1 MKIPKN
7 MKQDEVVKTIEAV
20 INKIAPK
27 YTFKDYDL
35 EDIKQESFIIC
46 IDALNRYDGKRP
58 LENFLSVH
66 LSNRLKNFI
75 RDNHYVKDNIH
86 KKKVKTPQYI
96 MDDNFINTEYNL
108 DEEVINKEIFD
119 KIDKEL
125 PANLREDYLK
135 TLNNISITKQRR
147 EKLFDAIKRILDDEN
162 EAR

>member
-7 MKQDEVVKTIEAV
+7 MKEEEV
-20 INKIAPK
+20 INVIENVIKKIAPK

-35 EDIKQESFIIC
+35 DDIKQESFIIC

-86 KKKVKTPQYI
+86 KKKIKAPQYI
-96 MDDNFINTEYNL
+96 VDDNYINTDYDLES
-108 DEEVINKEIFD
+108 EIINKEIFD
-119 KIDKEL
+119 KIDEEL

-135 TLNNISITKQRR
+135 ILNNISITKQRK
-147 EKLFDAIKRILDDEN
+147 EKLFDTIKRILIN
-162 EAR
+162 EER

>member
-7 MKQDEVVKTIEAV
+7 MKEEEVIDVIENV

-35 EDIKQESFIIC
+35 DDIKQESFIIC

-86 KKKVKTPQYI
+86 KKKIKAPQYI
-96 MDDNFINTEYNL
+96 VDDNYINTDYDLES
-108 DEEVINKEIFD
+108 EIINKEIFD
-119 KIDKEL
+119 KIDAEL

-135 TLNNISITKQRR
+135 ILNNISITKQRK
-147 EKLFDAIKRILDDEN
+147 EKLFDTIKRILTDE
-162 EAR
+162 EG

>member
-7 MKQDEVVKTIEAV
+7 MKEEEVIDVIENV

-86 KKKVKTPQYI
+86 KKKIKAPQYI
-96 MDDNFINTEYNL
+96 IDDNYINTDYDLES
-108 DEEVINKEIFD
+108 EIINKEIFD
-119 KIDKEL
+119 KIDEEL

-135 TLNNISITKQRR
+135 ILNNISITKQRK
-147 EKLFDAIKRILDDEN
+147 EKLFDTIKRILTDEKG
-162 EAR
+162 

>member
-1 MKIPKN
+1 MKEE
-7 MKQDEVVKTIEAV
+7 EVIDVIENV

-35 EDIKQESFIIC
+35 DDIKQESFIIC

-86 KKKVKTPQYI
+86 KKKIKSPQYI
-96 MDDNFINTEYNL
+96 VDDNYINTDYDLES
-108 DEEVINKEIFD
+108 EIINKEIFD
-119 KIDKEL
+119 KIDEEL

-135 TLNNISITKQRR
+135 ILNNISITKQRK
-147 EKLFDAIKRILDDEN
+147 EKLFDTIKRILTDEKG
-162 EAR
+162 

>member
-1 MKIPKN
+1 MKEK
-7 MKQDEVVKTIEAV
+7 EV
-20 INKIAPK
+20 INVIENVISKIAPK

-35 EDIKQESFIIC
+35 DDIKQESFIIC

-86 KKKVKTPQYI
+86 KKKIKAPQYI
-96 MDDNFINTEYNL
+96 VDDNYINTDYNL
-108 DEEVINKEIFD
+108 ESEIINKEIFD
-119 KIDKEL
+119 KIDEEL

-135 TLNNISITKQRR
+135 TLNNISITKQRK
-147 EKLFDAIKRILDDEN
+147 EKLFDTIKRIITN
-162 EAR
+162 EEG

>member
-7 MKQDEVVKTIEAV
+7 MKEEEVIDVIENV

-35 EDIKQESFIIC
+35 DDIKQESFIIC

-86 KKKVKTPQYI
+86 KKKIKSPQYI
-96 MDDNFINTEYNL
+96 VDDNYINTDYDLES
-108 DEEVINKEIFD
+108 EIINKEIFD
-119 KIDKEL
+119 KIDEEL

-135 TLNNISITKQRR
+135 ILNNISITKQRK
-147 EKLFDAIKRILDDEN
+147 EKLFDTIKRILTDEKG
-162 EAR
+162 

>member
-7 MKQDEVVKTIEAV
+7 MKEEEVINVIENV

-35 EDIKQESFIIC
+35 DDIKQESFIIC
-46 IDALNRYDGKRP
+46 IDSLNRYDGKRP

-86 KKKVKTPQYI
+86 KKKIKSPQYI
-96 MDDNFINTEYNL
+96 VDDNYINTDYDLES
-108 DEEVINKEIFD
+108 EIINKEIFD
-119 KIDKEL
+119 KIDEEL

-135 TLNNISITKQRR
+135 ILNNISITKQRK
-147 EKLFDAIKRILDDEN
+147 EKLFDTIKRILTDE
-162 EAR
+162 EG

>member
-1 MKIPKN
+1 MKEE
-7 MKQDEVVKTIEAV
+7 EVIDVIENV

-35 EDIKQESFIIC
+35 DDIKQESFIIC

-86 KKKVKTPQYI
+86 KKKIKAPQYI
-96 MDDNFINTEYNL
+96 VDDNYINTDYDLES
-108 DEEVINKEIFD
+108 EIINKEIFD
-119 KIDKEL
+119 KIDAEL

-135 TLNNISITKQRR
+135 ILNNISITKQRK
-147 EKLFDAIKRILDDEN
+147 EKLFDTIKRILTDE
-162 EAR
+162 EG

>member
-1 MKIPKN
+1 MTQEDVIN
-7 MKQDEVVKTIEAV
+7 TIETV

-96 MDDNFINTEYNL
+96 VDDNFVNTEYNI
-108 DEEVINKEIFD
+108 EEELINKEIFD
-119 KIDKEL
+119 KIDREL
-125 PANLREDYLK
+125 PAHLREDYLK
-135 TLNNISITKQRR
+135 TLNDISITKQRKA
-147 EKLFDAIKRILDDEN
+147 KLIDSIKRILE
-162 EAR
+162 

>member
-7 MKQDEVVKTIEAV
+7 MKEEEVINVIENV

-35 EDIKQESFIIC
+35 DDIKQESFIIC

-86 KKKVKTPQYI
+86 KKKIKAPQYI
-96 MDDNFINTEYNL
+96 VDDNYINTDYDLES
-108 DEEVINKEIFD
+108 EIINKEIFD
-119 KIDKEL
+119 KIDEEL

-135 TLNNISITKQRR
+135 ILNNISITKQRK
-147 EKLFDAIKRILDDEN
+147 EKLFDTIKRILIN
-162 EAR
+162 EEG

>member
-7 MKQDEVVKTIEAV
+7 MKEEEVVNVIENV

-35 EDIKQESFIIC
+35 DDIKQESFIIC

-86 KKKVKTPQYI
+86 KKKIKAPQYI
-96 MDDNFINTEYNL
+96 VDDNYINTDYDLES
-108 DEEVINKEIFD
+108 EIINKEIFD
-119 KIDKEL
+119 KIDAEL

-135 TLNNISITKQRR
+135 ILNNISITKQRK
-147 EKLFDAIKRILDDEN
+147 EKLFDTIKRILTDE
-162 EAR
+162 EG

>member
-1 MKIPKN
+1 MKEE
-7 MKQDEVVKTIEAV
+7 EVVNVIENV

-35 EDIKQESFIIC
+35 DDIKQESFIIC

-86 KKKVKTPQYI
+86 KKKIKAPQYI
-96 MDDNFINTEYNL
+96 VDDNYINTDYDLES
-108 DEEVINKEIFD
+108 EIINKEIFD
-119 KIDKEL
+119 KIDAEL

-135 TLNNISITKQRR
+135 ILNNISITKQRK
-147 EKLFDAIKRILDDEN
+147 EKLFDTIKRILTDE
-162 EAR
+162 EG

>member
-7 MKQDEVVKTIEAV
+7 MKEEEVINVIENV

-35 EDIKQESFIIC
+35 DDIKQESFIIC

-86 KKKVKTPQYI
+86 KKKIKSPQYI
-96 MDDNFINTEYNL
+96 VDDNYINTDYDLES
-108 DEEVINKEIFD
+108 EIINKEIFD
-119 KIDKEL
+119 KIDEEL

-135 TLNNISITKQRR
+135 ILNNISITKQRK
-147 EKLFDAIKRILDDEN
+147 EKLFDTIKRILTDEKG
-162 EAR
+162 